1 MSLATK
7 MAANADQDKTKTD
20 NHENYLTILARDNW
34 YKVDDYKQAYIDI
47 ASAGLDKQ
55 LDQLH
60 TILDLSAEG
69 ILEDE
74 FSKAETSAA
83 VTVLKEFLCTA
94 LSKCLTLMAAAK
106 SLAEAVRANVESTER
121 AAQILHHHGLV
132 PEAQAQATFAAVSR
146 KVNKMSD
153 QIKEDNI
160 VDFLDRLK
168 RLDEIRQKLE
178 TVDTA
183 GLDFLKEKI
192 EAVNLRVDTGEGTSA
207 EVHRLGDHS
216 DTLIR
221 MANDYSTFRPEI
233 TNNVRAIER
242 VQLELISLDKVK
254 VVERRLEQVQKDLED
269 CKRKIRS
276 NNAAA
281 GGPSGLS
288 GTRKAPELTSMEPS
302 EFKAFKVNIKSH
314 ATVHDWDE
322 DTKKAQL
329 MLSVAPKIH
338 GPLRLAV
345 PKWETTT
352 FDEILNLWEKRIIP
366 ETMIQLAVMHLS
378 SLSQKLEES
387 YDDYLCRAQDL
398 FVRAHINSTTPRDP
412 EKDPHFVLQVLNGI
426 RDKTLLDH
434 LRRRQPTTLT
444 ELREA
449 INAEVTITALSPTF
463 QPGTATIAK
472 IDGRDS
478 NEKATP
484 PCSFCQDKKHSTS
497 QCRKLTAHWEQRA
510 KLAKQQLQEAKKQGG
525 GGGNRGRGGGNRGF
539 RGGRGGRNNYRGN
552 QNNQNGRGRQNNSD
566 QSQKRPYEGDEAET
580 PKKFIKQEQPKN

>member
-1 MSLATK
+1 MDDT
-7 MAANADQDKTKTD
+7 ADNDQTKTD

-34 YKVDDYKQAYIDI
+34 YKVDDYKKAYTEI
-47 ASAGLDKQ
+47 AASGLDKQ

-60 TILDLSAEG
+60 TILDLSSEG
-69 ILEDE
+69 ILEDDN
-74 FSKAETSAA
+74 KAETQTA
-83 VTVLKEFLCTA
+83 VNVLKEFLCTA
-94 LSKCLTLMAAAK
+94 LSKCLTLMAATK
-106 SLAEAVRANVESTER
+106 SLAEAVRTNMESANR

-132 PEAQAQATFAAVSR
+132 PEAQANATFAAVSR
-146 KVNKMSD
+146 RVTKLGE
-153 QIKEDNI
+153 QIKEENI
-160 VDFLDRLK
+160 TSFLDKLTRLE
-168 RLDEIRQKLE
+168 EIRQKLE

-183 GLDFLKEKI
+183 DLNTLRDKI
-192 EAVNLRVDTGEGTSA
+192 ENVDLRVTSGEGTSEA
-207 EVHRLGDHS
+207 VHSLGDHA
-216 DTLIR
+216 DTIIR

-233 TNNVRAIER
+233 TANVRAVER
-242 VQLELISLDKVK
+242 VQLELISLDKLK
-254 VVERRLEQVQKDLED
+254 VIERKMEQVQKDLDD
-269 CKRKIRS
+269 CKRKIRT
-276 NNAAA
+276 NGTTA

-302 EFKAFKVNIKSH
+302 EFKAFKINIKSH

-322 DTKKAQL
+322 ATKKAQL

-345 PKWETTT
+345 PNWETAT
-352 FDEILNLWEKRIIP
+352 FDEILTLWEKRIIP

-398 FVRAHINSTTPRDP
+398 FVRAHINSTTLRDP

-444 ELREA
+444 DLREA
-449 INAEVTITALSPTF
+449 INAEVAITALSPTF

-525 GGGNRGRGGGNRGF
+525 GGGGNNRGRGGGNRGF

-566 QSQKRPYEGDEAET
+566 QGQKRPYEEEVEAA
-580 PKKFIKQEQPKN
+580 KKFIKQENPKN

>member
-1 MSLATK
+1 
-7 MAANADQDKTKTD
+7 MASNADQEKTRTD
-20 NHENYLTILARDNW
+20 DHENYLTILARDNW
-34 YKVDDYKQAYIDI
+34 YKVDDYKKAYTDI

-60 TILDLSAEG
+60 TILDLSSEG
-69 ILEDE
+69 ILEDDN
-74 FSKAETSAA
+74 KAETQTAIN
-83 VTVLKEFLCTA
+83 VLKEFLCTA

-106 SLAEAVRANVESTER
+106 SLAEAVRANVDSTER

-146 KVNKMSD
+146 KVNKISD

-160 VDFLDRLK
+160 ADFLDRLK

-183 GLDFLKEKI
+183 GLDFLKGKI
-192 EAVNLRVDTGEGTSA
+192 DDVNLRISMGEGTSA
-207 EVHRLGDHS
+207 AVHSLGDHA
-216 DTLIR
+216 DTIIR
-221 MANDYSTFRPEI
+221 MVNDYSTFRPEI
-233 TNNVRAIER
+233 TNNVRALER
-242 VQLELISLDKVK
+242 VQLELSALDKVK
-254 VVERRLEQVQKDLED
+254 IVERKLEQVQKDLED

-276 NNAAA
+276 NGTAA

-345 PKWETTT
+345 PNWEATT

-387 YDDYLCRAQDL
+387 YEDYLCRAQDL

-434 LRRRQPTTLT
+434 LRRRQPQTLT

-525 GGGNRGRGGGNRGF
+525 GGGGGNRGF

-552 QNNQNGRGRQNNSD
+552 QNNQNGKGRQANFE
-566 QSQKRPYEGDEAET
+566 QSQKRPYEGDEVET
-580 PKKFIKQEQPKN
+580 PKKFIKQENPKN